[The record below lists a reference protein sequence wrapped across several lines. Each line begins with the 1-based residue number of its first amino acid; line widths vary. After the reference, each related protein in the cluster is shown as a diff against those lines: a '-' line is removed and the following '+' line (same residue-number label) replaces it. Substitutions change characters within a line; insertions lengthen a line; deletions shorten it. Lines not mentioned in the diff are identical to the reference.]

1 MALYLVMTLGTFA
14 CILQMRRDGR
24 YVETIADLAG
34 LSRDRPMMA
43 LALAI
48 CMFSLAG
55 IPPLAGF
62 IGKFYV
68 FRAAIDAGLVWFAV
82 AGVVLSVVGAYYYLR
97 IVKVLY
103 FDEPAVAFDAA
114 PSPAVSAVAG
124 ICAVLLLF
132 FLVPFLSSPV
142 LTSATAAAAALAR

>member
-1 MALYLVMTLGTFA
+1 MAIYLVMTLGTFA

-62 IGKFYV
+62 FGKFYV

-82 AGVVLSVVGAYYYLR
+82 VGVVLSRGGRLLLSADRQADVFRRAGGGVR
-97 IVKVLY
+97 RR
-103 FDEPAVAFDAA
+103 
-114 PSPAVSAVAG
+114 AVAG
-124 ICAVLLLF
+124 GERRRRDLRRAAAVLPRA
-132 FLVPFLSSPV
+132 VLSAPV
-142 LTSATAAAAALAR
+142 LTSAAAAAAALAR